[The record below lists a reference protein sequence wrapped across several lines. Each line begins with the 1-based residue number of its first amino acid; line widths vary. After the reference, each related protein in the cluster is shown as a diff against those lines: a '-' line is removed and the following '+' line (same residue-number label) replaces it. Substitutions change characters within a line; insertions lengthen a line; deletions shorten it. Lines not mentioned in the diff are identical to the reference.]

1 MNPSQLQQPFP
12 LVSIVT
18 PSYNMARYLP
28 ETLESVLSQDYPR
41 IEYIVMDGGS
51 TDGTLEILESYKDR
65 IRAISAPDRG
75 AADAITRGFAISHG
89 DIVAWLNADDT
100 YLPGAV
106 TAAVRRLMAEPA
118 IAAVYGQAYWVDGR
132 GSVLRPYPTR
142 PYAPGVLSYDCCI
155 CQPACFMRRAAFD
168 HAGGLDIS
176 LQCSFDYDL
185 WMRIANHGGFVSIP
199 DYLATSR
206 MHSGNKTL
214 GNRRQVF
221 REGFLVLERHCGYIP
236 FHWIHS
242 YISYRRDKR
251 DQYYD
256 PLQPT
261 ILNYCLS
268 LPVGLAYNRRHIA
281 RYCREWFGEMS
292 YAGVLRAWRRSWFAR
307 MLQRFVRS

>member
-1 MNPSQLQQPFP
+1 MTPSQVQQFP

-28 ETLESVLSQDYPR
+28 QTLESVLSQDYPN

-65 IRAISAPDRG
+65 LRYLSAPDRG
-75 AADAITRGFAISHG
+75 AADAVNRGFAISHG
-89 DIVAWLNADDT
+89 TIVAWLNADDT

-106 TAAVRRLMAEPA
+106 TAAVCRLVTEPDT
-118 IAAVYGQAYWVDGR
+118 AAAYGQAYWVDDR
-132 GSVLRPYPTR
+132 GAILKPYPTR
-142 PYAPGVLSYDCCI
+142 AYTSGMLSDDCYI
-155 CQPACFMRRAAFD
+155 CQPACFLRRAAFD
-168 HAGGLDIS
+168 NAGGLDIS
-176 LQCSFDYDL
+176 LECSFDYDL
-185 WMRIANHGGFVSIP
+185 WIRIANHGGFASIP

-221 REGFLVLERHCGYIP
+221 REGFLLLKRHYGYIP

-251 DQYYD
+251 DQYYE

-261 ILNYCLS
+261 VLNYCLS
-268 LPVGLAYNRRHIA
+268 LPLGMAYNWRHIR
-281 RYCREWFGEMS
+281 RYCRDWSGGMS
-292 YAGVLRAWRRSWFAR
+292 YAGAIRSWRRSWLGR
-307 MLQRFVRS
+307 MLQR